1 MFFFSDGAEG
11 WWKVSTIPGDG
22 LLFFSCWNPGWRF
35 AGRHT
40 TGRSKPYQKLSVFF
54 VRRSSDDQHTVIL
67 SKIHMFFF
75 EREREREAPWEHV
88 KSCNKFCPLVHSQNA
103 GAGLRFRSEHRDE
116 WREWSDAAHTSLC
129 NGKNASHRGKGG
141 GSTSGGTLLSET
153 SGGIGTTQA
162 CEGSERDF
170 YWAKGGKTGG
180 KEGTKSNT
188 KGEGTKSITSSRR
201 IWDLH
206 QTCCGAWWSCIK
218 GLEQLDFWYNERCL
232 GKEAQTGGDFEK
244 GTLRI

>member
-1 MFFFSDGAEG
+1 MSNLATNFVLWSILKMQVLVLGPIWTPRRMKG
-11 WWKVSTIPGDG
+11 MIRCRPYIPMHGKT
-22 LLFFSCWNPGWRF
+22 P
-35 AGRHT
+35 A
-40 TGRSKPYQKLSVFF
+40 
-54 VRRSSDDQHTVIL
+54 TV
-67 SKIHMFFF
+67 
-75 EREREREAPWEHV
+75 EREEGPPAVEPYSV
-88 KSCNKFCPLVHSQNA
+88 
-103 GAGLRFRSEHRDE
+103 
-116 WREWSDAAHTSLC
+116 
-129 NGKNASHRGKGG
+129 
-141 GSTSGGTLLSET
+141 ET

-170 YWAKGGKTGG
+170 YWAKGEKQVE